1 MGAKTKI
8 TQAPTMTPEQ
18 LALLN
23 SMMRGATNQMQGVQ
37 LGQTWGGPGTTSRQG
52 IGGTQWNPSAPAQ
65 GGGSNPF
72 TQFLGP
78 GGMPQAPIAGAPAVP
93 GGQQGGSGA
102 MVNPFGLAAYSNRDN
117 LVNPIVNP
125 FRRNIGG

>member
-1 MGAKTKI
+1 MGAKQKI

-18 LALLN
+18 IALLN

-52 IGGTQWNPSAPAQ
+52 IGGTPWNPSAPAQ

-72 TQFLGP
+72 TQFLGLP
-78 GGMPQAPIAGAPAVP
+78 EAPIAGAPGAP
-93 GGQQGGSGA
+93 GGLPGRSGS
-102 MVNPFGLAAYSNRDN
+102 VIDPFGTAGYSNRDN

-125 FRRNIGG
+125 FRRNLGG